1 MSRSGWTLVLDDAG
15 LRQPAEEVS
24 GCRREPCGHVEIEGS
39 GQLVCVREALA
50 IQTVALALHGV
61 DDQEGG
67 VMVVVV
73 VAVMVM
79 VFIVAV

>member
-1 MSRSGWTLVLDDAG
+1 MLRRTEKRKGECRSK
-15 LRQPAEEVS
+15 S
-24 GCRREPCGHVEIEGS
+24 
-39 GQLVCVREALA
+39 
-50 IQTVALALHGV
+50 
-61 DDQEGG
+61 DQEGG